1 MKNIF
6 KKIYKSA
13 IVVVL
18 LGFFA
23 LNTFVPVF
31 KVNADDNYVI
41 TIEVENENE
50 YSLSIGARLTITRLS
65 NNANNL
71 VDVRTVT
78 GADIS
83 NEVTTVCQ
91 SATHCTITI
100 PNEKG
105 SVVLNA
111 NYQDFDVT
119 NGNLLVGANTIFSSS
134 VTLTVKTPSVN
145 SNTNPGEPS
154 NRPGFNGTAYFL
166 WNCNGNVCVYR
177 KDDLELKTDGTHG
190 VNANDPY
197 IVNYIKESDVKNGND
212 ENGTVLE
219 IDNLGEGDYFWT
231 WDTPDFMERL
241 AYAGIQQS
249 TIDEINTA
257 MGEIKTWKDLQDF
270 VNYLE
275 HVSYDAKRAFA
286 IDPTG
291 GKNGE
296 NSISTNG
303 DRCFRATIYD
313 ETKYEGIIF
322 GVSEDDYTYFL
333 SSWDP
338 AFINPELDISGTSK
352 ENPAFYEIYMLEPNL
367 KFTLNNSRKVT
378 NIKSI
383 KPVDIN
389 KDAVTITENSG
400 EYTIKFNSN
409 FYNEVMFE
417 VTGENNNKYYFVV
430 YRTVG
435 DIWENVFDP
444 EAENLMV

>member
-1 MKNIF
+1 
-6 KKIYKSA
+6 
-13 IVVVL
+13 
-18 LGFFA
+18 
-23 LNTFVPVF
+23 
-31 KVNADDNYVI
+31 
-41 TIEVENENE
+41 
-50 YSLSIGARLTITRLS
+50 
-65 NNANNL
+65 
-71 VDVRTVT
+71 
-78 GADIS
+78 
-83 NEVTTVCQ
+83 
-91 SATHCTITI
+91 
-100 PNEKG
+100 
-105 SVVLNA
+105 
-111 NYQDFDVT
+111 
-119 NGNLLVGANTIFSSS
+119 
-134 VTLTVKTPSVN
+134 
-145 SNTNPGEPS
+145 
-154 NRPGFNGTAYFL
+154 
-166 WNCNGNVCVYR
+166 
-177 KDDLELKTDGTHG
+177 
-190 VNANDPY
+190 
-197 IVNYIKESDVKNGND
+197 
-212 ENGTVLE
+212 
-219 IDNLGEGDYFWT
+219 
-231 WDTPDFMERL
+231 
-241 AYAGIQQS
+241 
-249 TIDEINTA
+249 

-444 EAENLMV
+444 EAENLMVGVNLLYPDTDSYEDYQIIANITYKDGTFKTVEANNIKTYQDLYNEGNGHMAYVNEWHDGKGLKGASYGIEITDDVTDLYFTAIKKDALSSDNYGGTFAGAGQGFKFDRLKEVLHDWSMRGEIGE